1 MRLKLFLY
9 SVSLLIFFIC
19 CTERHAY
26 AASYSH
32 KLGEIST
39 KYEYNVTSA
48 NCVGFNVSQGF
59 SQQVSANI
67 TLKYINGSYRY
78 DVYLNY
84 NLPDDGSSWEVTG
97 SAFISAFVTAFTDS
111 GRYIGTYSYYANL
124 LIDTPGSYSGYSPKT
139 ATDAANTAKT
149 AAEAAKASADIAA
162 AAANYIRNSMLSVSG
177 GIVQDASGTVLTA
190 ARAARDNA
198 ANAKTS
204 LSVSGGIVQDAS
216 GTVLTAARAARDN
229 AANAK
234 TSADTAASRVWDSA
248 EGKSAATLAKEAK
261 NNTYKD
267 GRTAAHWAA
276 NAALNSWYDPE
287 SKGVAQVA
295 AEARDKANTAVQN
308 TPVIIS
314 KVQGQGGTTCTTG
327 TTFTASVAITPGSGI
342 SYSVT
347 YTSKPAGSNP
357 GYSVS
362 GNNITFNNLTVAG
375 AYAVTIT
382 ATNTATGGSAQT
394 GFTFFK
400 L

>member
-204 LSVSGGIVQDAS
+204 
-216 GTVLTAARAARDN
+216 
-229 AANAK
+229 
-234 TSADTAASRVWDSA
+234 ADTAASRVWDSA